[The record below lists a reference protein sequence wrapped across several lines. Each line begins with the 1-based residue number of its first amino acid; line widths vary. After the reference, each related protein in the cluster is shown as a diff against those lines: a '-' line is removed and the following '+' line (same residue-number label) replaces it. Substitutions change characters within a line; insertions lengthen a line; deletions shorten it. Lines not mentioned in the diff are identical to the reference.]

1 LKKYFNKIFNMTE
14 QQEPLVTEDLDI
26 NEEVLNQTEGK
37 TVPETQND
45 SNDTDELAVMKDKYL
60 RLMAEFE
67 NFKRRSSKE
76 RIELIGTASREMI
89 VSMLPILDDFERAEK
104 NGGLSEGIS
113 LIHSKLHNT
122 LSQKGLK
129 AMESNGAD
137 FDAEQHEAITEVPM
151 GDALKGKVIDTVEK
165 GYLLNEKIIR
175 YAKVVV
181 GA

>member
-1 LKKYFNKIFNMTE
+1 MTE
-14 QQEPLVTEDLDI
+14 QQEPLVQEELDLTDDNVETSESVD
-26 NEEVLNQTEGK
+26 NETL
-37 TVPETQND
+37 
-45 SNDTDELAVMKDKYL
+45 SNDNTENSSETDELAAMKDKYI

-67 NFKRRSSKE
+67 NFKRRSSRE
-76 RIELIGTASREMI
+76 RIELIGTASKEAI

-104 NGGLSEGIS
+104 NDGLAEGIA
-113 LIHSKLHNT
+113 LIYNKLHNT

-129 AMESNGAD
+129 AMESTGSN

-151 GDALKGKVIDTVEK
+151 GDDFKGKVIDTVEK
-165 GYLLNEKIIR
+165 GYFLNDKIIR